1 MSSFFGKYCIFLENM
16 VKLTKKRE
24 IMKDT
29 EIEQLFGIPNRTL
42 SNWKKSNDWRAKL
55 YTYIS
60 LKTTEELKPELDRIE
75 KILAARKDK

>member
-60 LKTTEELKPELDRIE
+60 LKTTEELKPELDRIV